1 MPKDDKKQLNTRT
14 TKQDDQAQQQE
25 LDKLHQVATAF
36 TTWGRDPE
44 RRDELEALADDAST
58 RGLLNAMDYFGSQ
71 DPGESQRPGLKEGNI
86 VEGTVTEIQDCSI
99 FLDLGGGATGLVHCS
114 DLSWVRFDHPTDI
127 VKLGQRLQ
135 VKILHNPPT
144 SRVIHLGLKHVTP
157 DPWDTAEQDFPPDSQ
172 VEALVTHKNK
182 NGVWFEVAPGIE
194 GFAGACWLRDT
205 DQRLNWRDV
214 FQLGQRVTMKV
225 ASVDA
230 GARHMS
236 LAWKPKVW
244 EAGQDDDGE
253 GCE

>member
-1 MPKDDKKQLNTRT
+1 MPKDDKKLPNTQT
-14 TKQDDQAQQQE
+14 TKEDKQAQQQG

-157 DPWDTAEQDFPPDSQ
+157 DPWDTAEQDFPPGRQ

-182 NGVWFEVAPGIE
+182 NGVWFEVARGIE
-194 GFAGACWLRDT
+194 GFAGSHGLRGTGQDL
-205 DQRLNWRDV
+205 DWREA
-214 FQLGQRVTMKV
+214 FQLGQHMTMKV
-225 ASVDA
+225 ESVA
-230 GARHMS
+230 AEVRHMS
-236 LAWKPKVW
+236 LTWEPKVW
-244 EAGQDDDGE
+244 EVGQ
-253 GCE
+253 